1 MRRLTYYVATTLDGF
16 VAGPDGRFDRF
27 DLFPFEGDLAAALLA
42 EYPETIPAHRRGPL
56 GLDGVPNRR
65 FDTVLMGRATYE
77 HGLAAGVTSP
87 YPHLKQY
94 VFSRT
99 LAPLDPA
106 VEVVGTDPVEF
117 VRDLKGQ
124 EGEGIWLC
132 GGAGLAGQL
141 REEIDELV
149 IRCYPVVIGSGIPL
163 FDAPFRPDSFKLTD
177 SRVFSTGAAL
187 TTYAKETGTPV
198 LIRPTTGADLDR
210 VTAVTV
216 DEPVGWIPADRYLG
230 DLAEGMYRP
239 EWTWI
244 AEQDG
249 RVVARA
255 LWWGRA
261 TSEHPVALDCLYV
274 DPSVADRAALG
285 ARLIRAGLRAFAEQG
300 AAKAPLYNLTLPN
313 GWRDDPATVAAAD
326 WRRDAALAAGLTD
339 VVERLRLEWTP
350 EAGLPA
356 SSGRLVFTEG
366 TDEEFLDVFRR
377 IAVGSLDGET
387 RRNLALMGAEATAR
401 EEVDFYLDCPG
412 ERSWWRI
419 ARTPDGRV
427 AGLALPS
434 ATPYS
439 RNVGYLGVVPELRG
453 QGYVDDVLAEI
464 TRVQVEAGAELITAT
479 TDTDNAPMAA
489 AFARAG
495 YRTTQTRL
503 IWSAPEPGPAS

>member
-1 MRRLTYYVATTLDGF
+1 MRKLTYYVGTTLDGF
-16 VAGPDGRFDRF
+16 IAGPDGQFDF
-27 DLFPFEGDLAAALLA
+27 FPFEGDLAAALLA
-42 EYPETIPAHRRGPL
+42 EYPETIPAPARGPL
-56 GLDGVPNRR
+56 GLDGVANKR

-77 HGLAAGVTSP
+77 PGLAAGVTSP
-87 YPHLKQY
+87 YPHLEQY

-99 LAPLDPA
+99 LAPFDPA
-106 VEVVGTDPVEF
+106 VEVVSADPVAF
-117 VRDLKGQ
+117 VRDLKQ
-124 EGEGIWLC
+124 QDGEGIWLC
-132 GGAGLAGQL
+132 GGANLAGQL
-141 REEIDELV
+141 LDEIDELV
-149 IRCYPVVIGSGIPL
+149 VKRHPIVIGSGIPL
-163 FDAPFRPDSFKLTD
+163 FDAPFRPDRFRLTD
-177 SRVFSTGAAL
+177 SRVFNTGAAI
-187 TTYAKETGTPV
+187 TTYAKETSIPT
-198 LIRPTTGADLDR
+198 LLLRPTTEADLDR

-216 DEPVGWIPADRYLG
+216 DEPVGWIPADRYLEEIK
-230 DLAEGMYRP
+230 EGMYRP

-261 TSEHPVALDCLYV
+261 TSEHPLALDCLYV

-285 ARLIRAGLRAFAEQG
+285 AALISAGLRAFAEQG
-300 AAKAPLYNLTLPN
+300 AARPPLYNLTLPN
-313 GWRDDPATVAAAD
+313 GWREDPATAAAAD

-387 RRNLALMGAEATAR
+387 RRNLATMGPEATAR
-401 EEVDFYLDCPG
+401 EEVDFYLGCPG

-434 ATPYS
+434 ATPYG

-495 YRTTQTRL
+495 YRTAQTRL
-503 IWSAPEPGPAS
+503 IWSAPEPEPAS

>member
-1 MRRLTYYVATTLDGF
+1 MRQLTYYVGTTLDGF
-16 VAGPDGRFDRF
+16 IAGPDGQFDF
-27 DLFPFEGDLAAALLA
+27 FPFEGDLAAALVA
-42 EYPETIPAHRRGPL
+42 EYPETFPAHGRGPL
-56 GLDGVPNRR
+56 GLDGVANKR
-65 FDTVLMGRATYE
+65 FDTVLMGRGTYG

-87 YPHLKQY
+87 YPHLAQY

-106 VEVVGTDPVEF
+106 VEIVSGDPVAF
-117 VRDLKGQ
+117 VRGLKRQDGA
-124 EGEGIWLC
+124 GIWLC
-132 GGAGLAGQL
+132 GGADLAGQL
-141 REEIDELV
+141 LGEIDELV
-149 IRCYPVVIGSGIPL
+149 VKRYPVVAGSGIPL
-163 FDAPFRPDSFKLTD
+163 FRAPFLPTGFTLTD
-177 SRVFSTGAAL
+177 SRVFTSGATV
-187 TTYAKETGTPV
+187 TTYTKESRM
-198 LIRPTTGADLDR
+198 LFRPTTEADLDR

-216 DEPVGWIPADRYLG
+216 DEPVGWIDADRYLEELG
-230 DLAEGMYRP
+230 EGMYRP

-255 LWWGRA
+255 LWWGQA
-261 TSEHPVALDCLYV
+261 SSEHPVALDCLHV
-274 DPSVADRAALG
+274 DPSVADRAAVG
-285 ARLIRAGLRAFAEQG
+285 AELIGAGLRAFAEQG
-300 AAKAPLYNLTLPN
+300 AARPPLYNLTLPT
-313 GWRDDPATVAAAD
+313 GWREDPAVVAAAD

-356 SSGRLVFTEG
+356 GSGRLVFTEG

-377 IAVGSLDGET
+377 IAVGSLDAET
-387 RRNLALMGAEATAR
+387 RRNVALMGAEAAAQ
-401 EEVDFYLDCPG
+401 EEVDFYLGCPG
-412 ERSWWRI
+412 ERSWWRL
-419 ARTPDGRV
+419 ARTPDGAV

-434 ATPYS
+434 ATPYN

-495 YRTTQTRL
+495 YRVAQTRL
-503 IWSAPEPGPAS
+503 VWSVPESAPAQ